1 MLTTRRLHSERG
13 QATVE
18 AVIFMPFLVGGIMA
32 LIVFGRLGV
41 LSERAESAV
50 RYGDMVSFRNGNAYT
65 VSTVEAVIDEVLHGS
80 SAELGPLCLE
90 PRNAPSSA
98 PAPIPTLTASAISPQ
113 PAPLPQSTSIANRVA
128 ADTIAALYQ
137 AQTAGG
143 APSAAPS
150 APPYWQPDSMGTPR
164 CNPASIALQA
174 GAFGAGN
181 LPLSVQS
188 IAISAH
194 VNVPAYLSFAG
205 GGGTSAR
212 MGFLN
217 VATPNT
223 LIACVPGLSIVLA
236 VLQPLAQGAAG
247 PVCPA
252 GPVPL

>member
-1 MLTTRRLHSERG
+1 MLKPKRLRSQRG

-18 AVIFMPFLVGGIMA
+18 AVIFMPFLVAGIMA

-65 VSTVEAVIDEVLHGS
+65 VSTVEAVIDEVLHS
-80 SAELGPLCLE
+80 NSAELGPLCLE
-90 PRNAPSSA
+90 PQSAPSSQ
-98 PAPIPTLTASAISPQ
+98 PAPIPTLTASAGLP
-113 PAPLPQSTSIANRVA
+113 PATPLPQSTSIANRVA
-128 ADTIAALYQ
+128 ADTVAALYQ
-137 AQTAGG
+137 AQTPGG
-143 APSAAPS
+143 APAAAPS
-150 APPYWQPDSMGTPR
+150 APPYWQPDSVGTSK
-164 CNPASIALQA
+164 CNPASIALQS

-188 IAISAH
+188 IAISAN
-194 VNVPAYLSFAG
+194 VNVPTYLQFTGS
-205 GGGTSAR
+205 GGTSAR

-236 VLQPLAQGAAG
+236 ILQPLAQGAAG

-252 GPVPL
+252 HPVAL